1 MILLSLPIV
10 AALVMSATNNTS
22 QSKRTIHLSIQ
33 ESSLVSDQN
42 NQAEIVRDVPD
53 YEYIIKRGEDTAE
66 PLTADRTLNSRSKDA
81 SFEHHSTARH

>member
-22 QSKRTIHLSIQ
+22 QSKRTINLSIQ

-53 YEYIIKRGEDTAE
+53 YEYIIKRGEI
-66 PLTADRTLNSRSKDA
+66 TLVLFLISSALVIVN
-81 SFEHHSTARH
+81 